1 MIVGIPKEIKD
12 NERRVA
18 IIPAGVAELTKRN
31 HKVLIERGAGLGS
44 SINDDEYVKAGA
56 KIVES
61 PKDVFKNSDMILK
74 VKEPLESEYDLL
86 QDRQTLFTYLHLA
99 ANEKLTRVLMKKN
112 IKAIAYETVEV
123 NGQLPLLKPMSEV
136 AGQMSI
142 IIASQY
148 LQHMYGGKGVLPGG
162 VPGVKQAEVVVIGA
176 GVVGLNAIKMAVG
189 MGASVTVLDVNID
202 ALRRLDDMFGS
213 RIKTL
218 ASNTMNIAD
227 AVERADLVI
236 GAVLIPGM
244 KAPTL
249 VTRDMLATMQK
260 NSLVIDVAVDQGGC
274 IETTTPTTHSNPTF
288 FVDGILHYCV
298 ANMPGA
304 VPNTSTYALSNATM
318 PYVTLLADMGADRVV
333 RENEALAKGL
343 NVNNGRV
350 VCSGVAEAFK
360 IA

>member
-18 IIPAGVAELTKRN
+18 MIPAGVAELTKRN
-31 HKVLIERGAGLGS
+31 HRVLVEKGAGLGS
-44 SINDDEYVKAGA
+44 SISDEDYMKAGGI
-56 KIVES
+56 IVES
-61 PKDVFKNSDMILK
+61 VKEVFDHSEMIMK
-74 VKEPLESEYDLL
+74 VKEPLESECDLL
-86 QDRQTLFTYLHLA
+86 QEQQTLFTYLHLA
-99 ANEKLTRVLMKKN
+99 ANEKLTRALMRKSVKG
-112 IKAIAYETVEV
+112 IAYETVEV

-136 AGQMSI
+136 AGRMSVI
-142 IIASQY
+142 IGSQY
-148 LQHMYGGKGVLPGG
+148 LQHMYGGKGLLPGG
-162 VPGVKQAEVVVIGA
+162 VPGVKPAEIVVIGA

-189 MGASVTVLDVNID
+189 MGAAVTVLDVNID
-202 ALRRLDDMFGS
+202 ALRRLDDMYGS
-213 RIKTL
+213 KVKTL
-218 ASNTMNIAD
+218 ASNTLNIAE

-236 GAVLIPGM
+236 GAVLLPGK

-249 VTRDMLATMQK
+249 VTREMLSIMQK
-260 NSLVIDVAVDQGGC
+260 SSLIIDVAVDQGGC
-274 IETTTPTTHSNPTF
+274 IETTTPTTHSEPTY

-318 PYVTLLADMGADRVV
+318 PYALLLADLGADRVI

-343 NVNNGRV
+343 NVMNGKV
-350 VCSGVAEAFK
+350 FCSGVAEAFK